1 AAFSLGAPFVAASS
15 NTAKTHALMQ
25 LLERPEPLPI
35 RSAGLATKLME
46 AHQMAL
52 DTQESEAL
60 HAARI
65 EAVET
70 LAMENYA
77 RL

>member
-1 AAFSLGAPFVAASS
+1 
-15 NTAKTHALMQ
+15 MQ
-25 LLERPEPLPI
+25 LLERQESLPI
-35 RSAGLATKLME
+35 RSAGLAAKLIE
-46 AHQMAL
+46 AHQVAL
-52 DTQESEAL
+52 DTQEPEAL

-65 EAVET
+65 EALET